1 MSIGRRKQFQSWRFE
16 RYPFIIALTEGWSSK
31 RQLWNSLRWPNYIF
45 NSVDKTKL
53 SYIKVQLIF
62 LYPPLTQ
69 QHRFFKILPSLNI
82 QGLEASMHPPLRLT
96 FANKIV
102 LGKIHWKIDGLIC
115 LNVLEFQYAI
125 WIMELHHIHDSL
137 HAPSNFNGQPSLI
150 QTSNSIALFVK
161 HLMICTEPATDTL
174 EFSLIRY

>member
-1 MSIGRRKQFQSWRFE
+1 MRIENKFRGLHGLIYPFKVILILSPESIMSIGRRKEFQSWRFE

-53 SYIKVQLIF
+53 SYFKVQLIF

-82 QGLEASMHPPLRLT
+82 QGLEASMHKLSTPT
-96 FANKIV
+96 
-102 LGKIHWKIDGLIC
+102 HIC
-115 LNVLEFQYAI
+115 EQ
-125 WIMELHHIHDSL
+125 
-137 HAPSNFNGQPSLI
+137 
-150 QTSNSIALFVK
+150 NSIGKNPLKNRWSNMFKCSRVSVRNMNYGTTS
-161 HLMICTEPATDTL
+161 HSWQFTCT
-174 EFSLIRY
+174 F